1 MRTYWGTKEFTRGER
16 RYHEMTTR
24 GIFYELL
31 KKDFEK
37 QAYFNHDE
45 EWIKERI
52 EKIALVASI
61 ATEKVDKQDDDE

>member
-1 MRTYWGTKEFTRGER
+1 MRTHWGTKEFTRGER

-31 KKDFEK
+31 KNDFD

-45 EWIKERI
+45 KWIKRRV

-61 ATEKVDKQDDDE
+61 ATERVDKQDE

>member
-1 MRTYWGTKEFTRGER
+1 MRTHWGTKEFTRGER

-31 KKDFEK
+31 KKDFDEV
-37 QAYFNHDE
+37 YFHHDE
-45 EWIKERI
+45 EWIKRRI

-61 ATEKVDKQDDDE
+61 ATEKVDKQDE